1 MMKYVLSALLLC
13 MGPLAG
19 PAEANPGVVRVAS
32 NLHADAQLA
41 QRQGKPVLIIF
52 TRPSCVYCERVI
64 HYYLIPMQ
72 RNPDYAGKV
81 LIRQMDMTSSRALV
95 DFGGEATTEKQYAA
109 HLKINFAPT
118 IMVFTPD
125 GKPAGKPL
133 VGLGPK
139 NYYGGYMDQAI
150 DAGLARMHASLLRGR
165 MP

>member
-13 MGPLAG
+13 SGLLAG
-19 PAEANPGVVRVAS
+19 AAAANPDVISVAS

-41 QRQGKPVLIIF
+41 QRKGKPVLIIF
-52 TRPSCVYCERVI
+52 TSPSCAYCERVI

-95 DFGGEATTEKQYAA
+95 DFRGNTTTEKHYAA
-109 HLKINFAPT
+109 RLKITFAPT
-118 IMVFTPD
+118 VMVFTPD

-133 VGLGPK
+133 VGLGPAD
-139 NYYGGYMDQAI
+139 YYGGYMDQAI
-150 DAGLARMHASLLRGR
+150 DAGLARMH
-165 MP
+165 PTHH

>member
-13 MGPLAG
+13 SSLLAG
-19 PAEANPGVVRVAS
+19 PAAANPDVIHVAR

-41 QRQGKPVLIIF
+41 QRAGKPVLIIF
-52 TRPSCVYCERVI
+52 TSPSCAYCERVI

-95 DFGGEATTEKQYAA
+95 DFRGRATTEQHYAA
-109 HLKINFAPT
+109 RLKITFAPT
-118 IMVFTPD
+118 VMVFTPD

-133 VGLGPK
+133 VGLGPAD
-139 NYYGGYMDQAI
+139 YYGGYMDQAI
-150 DAGLARMHASLLRGR
+150 DAGLARMHPTHR
-165 MP
+165 